1 MKLPFTAE
9 QFLQVFTNYNQT
21 IWPLQILFI
30 LLAVICIILIFR
42 KSKYTNTIVTLF
54 LAFFWLWMGL
64 VYHIIFFAQINPA
77 AYLFGALF
85 IVESILVIYY
95 GIIRKEFELV
105 YNRDLFS
112 YSGITLILF
121 AIVIYPLIGFS
132 VGHIYPASPTF
143 GLPCPTTIFTLG
155 ILLFIK
161 GKLPFGLII
170 IPVIW
175 SLIGFTA
182 ALKLGIYEDTGLLI
196 AGIVTVILA
205 YYKRKNFQSMNLL

>member
-1 MKLPFTAE
+1 
-9 QFLQVFTNYNQT
+9 
-21 IWPLQILFI
+21 
-30 LLAVICIILIFR
+30 
-42 KSKYTNTIVTLF
+42 
-54 LAFFWLWMGL
+54 MGL
-64 VYHIIFFAQINPA
+64 VYHIIFFTQINPA

-85 IVESILVIYY
+85 ILESILIVYY
-95 GIIRKEFELV
+95 GIIRRKLELV
-105 YNRDLFS
+105 YNKDLFS

-143 GLPCPTTIFTLG
+143 GLPCPTTIFTFG
-155 ILLFIK
+155 ILLFNK
-161 GKLPFGLII
+161 GKLPVGLII

-196 AGIVTVILA
+196 AGIAIVILA
-205 YYKRKNFQSMNLL
+205 YYKRKNFQSMSLL

>member
-9 QFLQVFTNYNQT
+9 QFLHVFTNYNQS
-21 IWPLQILFI
+21 IWPMQIFFI
-30 LLAVICIILIFR
+30 LLAVICVILIFR
-42 KSKYTNTIVTLF
+42 NSNYTNTIVTLI

-77 AYLFGALF
+77 AYIFGALF
-85 IVESILVIYY
+85 IFESILLLYY
-95 GIIRKEFELV
+95 GIIRKEIKLF
-105 YNRDLFS
+105 YNKDIFT
-112 YSGITLILF
+112 YSGIAIIIF
-121 AIVIYPLIGFS
+121 AIAIYPLIGYFF
-132 VGHIYPASPTF
+132 GHIYPASPTF
-143 GLPCPTTIFTLG
+143 GLPCPTTIFTIG
-155 ILLFIK
+155 ILLFNK
-161 GKLPFGLII
+161 GELPLGLII

-205 YYKRKNFQSMNLL
+205 FYRRKNFQSMN

>member
-9 QFLQVFTNYNQT
+9 QFLHVFTNYNQS
-21 IWPLQILFI
+21 IWPMQIFFI
-30 LLAVICIILIFR
+30 LLAVICVILIFR
-42 KSKYTNTIVTLF
+42 NSNYTNTIVTLI

-77 AYLFGALF
+77 AYVFGALF
-85 IVESILVIYY
+85 IFESILLLYY
-95 GIIRKEFELV
+95 GIIRKEIKLF
-105 YNRDLFS
+105 YNKDIYS
-112 YSGITLILF
+112 YSGIVIIIF
-121 AIVIYPLIGFS
+121 AIAIYPLIGFS

-143 GLPCPTTIFTLG
+143 GLPCPTTIFTIG
-155 ILLFIK
+155 ILLFNK
-161 GKLPFGLII
+161 GKLPVGLIV

-205 YYKRKNFQSMNLL
+205 FYRRKNFQSMNLL

>member
-9 QFLQVFTNYNQT
+9 QFLHVFTNYNQS
-21 IWPLQILFI
+21 IWPMQIFLI
-30 LLAVICIILIFR
+30 LLAVICVILIFR
-42 KSKYTNTIVTLF
+42 NSNYTNTIVTLI

-77 AYLFGALF
+77 AYVFGALF
-85 IVESILVIYY
+85 IFESILLLYY
-95 GIIRKEFELV
+95 GIIRKEIKFF
-105 YNRDLFS
+105 YNKDIYS
-112 YSGITLILF
+112 YSGIAIILF
-121 AIVIYPLIGFS
+121 AIAIYPLIGFS

-143 GLPCPTTIFTLG
+143 GLPCPTTIFTIG
-155 ILLFIK
+155 ILLFNK
-161 GKLPFGLII
+161 GELPLGLII

-205 YYKRKNFQSMNLL
+205 FYRRKNFQSMN

>member
-1 MKLPFTAE
+1 MNLPFTTE

-30 LLAVICIILIFR
+30 LLAVICVILIFR
-42 KSKYTNTIVTLF
+42 NSAYTNAIVPAI

-64 VYHIIFFAQINPA
+64 VYHIIFFTQINPA

-85 IVESILVIYY
+85 ILESILIVYY
-95 GIIRKEFELV
+95 GIIRRKLELV
-105 YNRDLFS
+105 YNKDLFS

-143 GLPCPTTIFTLG
+143 GLPCPTTIFTFG
-155 ILLFIK
+155 ILLFNK
-161 GKLPFGLII
+161 GKLPVGLII

-196 AGIVTVILA
+196 AGIAIVILA
-205 YYKRKNFQSMNLL
+205 YYKRKNFQSMSLL